1 MTRGDLLAKID
12 AIRKRAT
19 EAQHRAAD
27 PGRSVW
33 VSANAGTG
41 KTRVLTNRILRLLVD
56 GAQVAD
62 ILAVTYTRMAAQE
75 MRNRV
80 FDTLSEWAVSNG
92 SDLEK
97 SMRETGLNKPTEK
110 QKQRARQLFATLLD
124 QPVGLRIETIHAFS
138 QSVLRRFPV
147 EAGIQPNFELAT
159 EAQITQLQQETATQL
174 LASTDPLVSAAIKSV
189 AQNINTDQFFDQIR
203 DFGKYPG
210 VLRRLRANLLD
221 ELRKPYVV
229 TARAKGLSEMRVIVK
244 YPVRAAMNPF
254 ASTLGYIFPFLVS
267 GSIIVSLVLSLP
279 TVGPLL
285 YKALIAQDL
294 FLSGTILL
302 LLAIL
307 TVVGTFISD
316 LVLMW
321 IDPRIRHGM
330 EGSQ

>member
-19 EAQHRAAD
+19 AAQQRAAD

-80 FDTLSEWAVSNG
+80 FDTLSRWAVSNG
-92 SDLEK
+92 SDLEN
-97 SMRETGLNKPTEK
+97 SLRETGLDKPTEK
-110 QKQRARQLFATLLD
+110 QKQRARQLFAMLLD
-124 QPVGLRIETIHAFS
+124 QPVSLRIETIHAFS

-174 LASTDPLVSAAIKSV
+174 LASTDPLVQAAVKAVAHSISTRISSSTMSGISA
-189 AQNINTDQFFDQIR
+189 NIRSCCSGCGII
-203 DFGKYPG
+203 PG
-210 VLRRLRANLLD
+210 Q
-221 ELRKPYVV
+221 LRKHCLTPSN
-229 TARAKGLSEMRVIVK
+229 TLMRQMI
-244 YPVRAAMNPF
+244 PMQP
-254 ASTLGYIFPFLVS
+254 ASS
-267 GSIIVSLVLSLP
+267 
-279 TVGPLL
+279 
-285 YKALIAQDL
+285 
-294 FLSGTILL
+294 
-302 LLAIL
+302 
-307 TVVGTFISD
+307 
-316 LVLMW
+316 
-321 IDPRIRHGM
+321 
-330 EGSQ
+330 